1 MALSDEDRETLRAE
15 RVRLSTEFNEVWNQD
30 FARGA
35 RVLRAHLVVEHFLN
49 LYLTHTNPQL
59 GSIAEAR
66 LGFAQKLT
74 LMGDHDSILEMLRPG
89 MLRLNQVRNRLAHRL
104 SVEISED
111 DVASFMSIRLF
122 SATWKASHPKTW
134 NRKPNPLKVLE
145 EFAQLSA
152 AMLQLMGDDA
162 RKERPRPKRGKSAA
176 SQETPSK

>member
-1 MALSDEDRETLRAE
+1 M
-15 RVRLSTEFNEVWNQD
+15 WNQD

-35 RVLRAHLVVEHFLN
+35 KVLRAHLVVEHFLN
-49 LYLTHTNPQL
+49 LYLANTNPQL

-74 LMGDHDSILEMLRPG
+74 LMGNHDSILEMLRPG

-104 SVEISED
+104 SVDISDD

-122 SATWKASHPKTW
+122 AATWKASHPKTW

-145 EFAQLSA
+145 AFAQLSA
-152 AMLQLMGDDA
+152 AMLQLLSEDA
-162 RKERPRPKRGKSAA
+162 RKGRPTRGKSA
-176 SQETPSK
+176 T